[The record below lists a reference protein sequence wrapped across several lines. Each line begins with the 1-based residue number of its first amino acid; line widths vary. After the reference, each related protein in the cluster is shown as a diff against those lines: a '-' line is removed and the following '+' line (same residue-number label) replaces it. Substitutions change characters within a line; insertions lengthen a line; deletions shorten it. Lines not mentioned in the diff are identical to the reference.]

1 MEPWGLAM
9 ALFSLAGMFVLL
21 VAGATSADSSDY
33 EVLLRSAK
41 KPVKRARVQKLKKAA

>member
-1 MEPWGLAM
+1 MEPWGIAM

-21 VAGATSADSSDY
+21 VAGATSTAPSDY

-41 KPVKRARVQKLKKAA
+41 KPLKRAGVRKLKKAA

>member
-1 MEPWGLAM
+1 MEPWGIAM

-21 VAGATSADSSDY
+21 VAGATSADPSDY

-41 KPVKRARVQKLKKAA
+41 KPVKRARVQRLKKAA